1 MSKQDQ
7 HILDSFK
14 RNDELGLEILFDRY
28 YRPLC
33 VYAMK
38 YLDDIHIAEDIVQEV
53 FIRFWEGK
61 IYKNIKGSLKN
72 YLFVSVRNRSVN
84 YLKSSLNVK
93 TEYIKH
99 LNEEFAFEQFDDD
112 QIVEKKQKLYREI
125 EKLPPQS
132 KKVLKLIVF
141 EKLKYKEVSEELD
154 ISLNTVKTHFSRALK
169 QLRNSID
176 IIILI
181 MIA

>member
-1 MSKQDQ
+1 MTNKDQ
-7 HILDSFK
+7 NILDSFK
-14 RNDELGLEILFDRY
+14 LNDESGLKTLFDRY

-33 VYAMK
+33 VYSMK
-38 YLDDIHIAEDIVQEV
+38 YLGDIHIAEDIVQEV
-53 FIRFWEGK
+53 FIRFWEEK
-61 IYKNIKGSLKN
+61 KYKNIKGSLKN

-84 YLKSSLNVK
+84 YLKSNLNVN

-112 QIVEKKQKLYREI
+112 LIAEKKQKLYKEI

-132 KKVLKLIVF
+132 KKILKLIVF
-141 EKLKYKEVSEELD
+141 EKLKYKEVSKELD
-154 ISLNTVKTHFSRALK
+154 VSLNTVKTHFSRALK
-169 QLRNSID
+169 QLRNSIC

-181 MIA
+181 VIT